1 MVTELVTTVEHRETY
16 VDEGTFLPEGVL
28 LQRGF
33 DVARIKANIAA
44 ADIMEDR
51 LLGTCYR
58 VALRTTGNSGSRV
71 TKQSQALRQSAKRPK
86 TMPVE
91 PAEPLAIEDGEV
103 AAPEDESDSS
113 STTDSSSSSHRHRK
127 KHSKKSKKHTKKDK
141 NGEKPSAKKGL
152 SVAEKKAM
160 EALEKTQQ
168 QEKDKAANMNIKLA
182 QQLLTKLATVIE
194 SLGVLLEN
202 DDESMVGE
210 PVKSPVSM
218 SLESLSELAGRC
230 RAVIKRGGTG
240 DVSLPSLKDVQ
251 ADIAA
256 AKRHMSLMGTVLAT
270 FAKARRG

>member
-141 NGEKPSAKKGL
+141 NDEKPSAKKGL

-182 QQLLTKLATVIE
+182 RQLLTKLATVIE

-218 SLESLSELAGRC
+218 SLERLSELAGRC
-230 RAVIKRGGTG
+230 RAIIKRGGTG